1 MGPQHYEIRVAGVV
15 PQSALIEME
24 GMRVVACSA
33 QTVIRGPVPDQAALL
48 GIFHRLQ
55 GLGLDLLEVRR
66 MTLDDRAEPSL
77 RYDSKVSSLLVVGA
91 WWLFEWEQSAGA
103 SLTEARTAALNL
115 FVITEMFY
123 LFACRSL
130 THSAWHIGL
139 FSNKWLIVG
148 VSVQIIGQLAITY
161 LPAMNRLFQT
171 APIGTEVWLRIVA
184 IAALASLVVAID
196 KRFRRQLM

>member
-1 MGPQHYEIRVAGVV
+1 MKRAHGIVVGERANGDQVMAVADNAHPDVV
-15 PQSALIEME
+15 L
-24 GMRVVACSA
+24 
-33 QTVIRGPVPDQAALL
+33 
-48 GIFHRLQ
+48 
-55 GLGLDLLEVRR
+55 LDLHMPVVSGAATG
-66 MTLDDRAEPSL
+66 MT
-77 RYDSKVSSLLVVGA
+77 
-91 WWLFEWEQSAGA
+91 QSAGA

-115 FVITEMFY
+115 FVIAEMFY

-171 APIGTEVWLRIVA
+171 APIGIEVWLRIVA

-196 KRFRRQLM
+196 KRLRRELM